1 VGALSQVNEVLAG
14 DQLAAELA
22 RAVPGGESAALLD
35 GLGGGGLSDAGRID
49 ALVAVHRHLGWLQ
62 ALELA
67 LLADLDDHPL
77 VSIPGHPDAL
87 NDFRA
92 TREQVAAALHFS
104 PDTAGGRLADAQRLV
119 ATFPA
124 TVAALG
130 EGRIHFMQAKVLSD
144 LTKPLSHAGE
154 RAGELQRAV
163 EERVLPRM
171 PEQAVSATRKAIQRA
186 VIKADPAG
194 AERRHQQAKAERC
207 TFTVPE
213 PDGMAM
219 FGARLAA
226 QDAARVEAVLDDHA
240 RSAADDDP
248 RTLAARRADALVELV
263 TGVQAEAVQ
272 ISGTDAA
279 SASQAEGVQKFGT
292 GVASRGRVG
301 VAVQVTVPW
310 DVLLGTSEAPA
321 DLAGYG
327 PITASQARDLAVST
341 DATWRRLLTEPAT
354 GTVIKTDPTTYRP
367 TAELER
373 HLIARDPHC
382 RFPGCTRR
390 SSSSRSDLHHVRRFA
405 DGGPTDE
412 TNMIPLCRRHHLTT
426 HRAGWHLTYDPR
438 KGTTTWTAPTAH
450 TYTTHP
456 EPVGRVGQPS

>member
-1 VGALSQVNEVLAG
+1 LSQVNELTG

-22 RAVPGGESAALLD
+22 RAVPGAASAALLD
-35 GLGGGGLSDAGRID
+35 GLRAGGLSDAGRID
-49 ALVAVHRHLGWLQ
+49 ALVAVHRHLCRLQ
-62 ALELA
+62 ALELT
-67 LLADLDDHPL
+67 LLADLEDRPL
-77 VSIPGHPDAL
+77 VSIPGHPNAL
-87 NDFRA
+87 VDFRE
-92 TREQVAAALHFS
+92 TREQVAAALHLS
-104 PDTAGGRLADAQRLV
+104 PDAAAGKLADAQRLV
-119 ATFPA
+119 GTFPA
-124 TVAALG
+124 TVAALA

-144 LTKPLSHAGE
+144 LTAPLSHDAD
-154 RAGELQRAV
+154 RAAELQRAV
-163 EERVLPRM
+163 EAHVLPRM
-171 PEQAVSATRKAIQRA
+171 PEQALSATRKAVQRA

-194 AERRHQQAKAERC
+194 AERRHQSAKADRC

-240 RSAADDDP
+240 RSAAPDDP
-248 RTLAARRADALVELV
+248 RTLGARRADALVELV
-263 TGVQAEAVQ
+263 TGVDADGVPNSWTTGA
-272 ISGTDAA
+272 SGTLQADA
-279 SASQAEGVQKFGT
+279 VPKNGT
-292 GVASRGRVG
+292 HSPSRRRPG
-301 VAVQVTVPW
+301 VAVQITVPW
-310 DVLLGTSEAPA
+310 DVLLGTSQAPA
-321 DLAGYG
+321 ELAGYG
-327 PITASQARDLAVST
+327 PITASQARDLAFST

-354 GTVIKTDPTTYRP
+354 GRVVKTDPAAYRP

-390 SSSSRSDLHHVRRFA
+390 TSARGTDLHHVRRFT

-426 HRAGWHLTYDPR
+426 HRAGWSIEYDHR
-438 KGTTTWTAPTAH
+438 TGTTTWTAPTAH

-456 EPVGRVGQPS
+456 EPAAA